1 MPDDQGAANDAAR
14 SGQVTSD
21 GKTNSKTIAGW
32 LALALAVIAIDQG
45 VKWLVLQ
52 TFVEH
57 ERVNVIPNFFD
68 LTLWYNPGAAFG
80 MLASAGGWQR
90 WFFTA
95 VGVVASV
102 FIVYLLRQSTDQRL
116 FSFGIAMILGGAI
129 GNVIDRLIHSKVVD
143 FLLFYLDPYYFPAF
157 NLADSAITLGAACL
171 ILDEILRWRR
181 HRKASRQ

>member
-1 MPDDQGAANDAAR
+1 MPEDNLATNATTAPRTGASN
-14 SGQVTSD
+14 
-21 GKTNSKTIAGW
+21 GKIIAGW

-45 VKWLVLQ
+45 VKWLVLE
-52 TFVEH
+52 TFAEH
-57 ERVNVIPNFFD
+57 ERVNIIPNFFD
-68 LTLWYNPGAAFG
+68 LTLWYNSGAAFG
-80 MLASAGGWQR
+80 MLAGAGGWQR
-90 WFFTA
+90 WFFTV

-102 FIVYLLRQSTDQRL
+102 FIVYLLRQSTDERL

-143 FLLFYLDPYYFPAF
+143 FLLFYLDPYHFPAF

-181 HRKASRQ
+181 HRKASR